1 MNKTSRITF
10 SVPMLL
16 QSLEGARLAG
26 FDINRLLRKSD
37 IEPRLLEQSDYRIP
51 LEKFVRLSRYTA
63 GNMNDEFLGLLNK
76 PVRLGTFHTMAL
88 TAVHAQNIEQAFQR
102 AIAFNNLFDN
112 SLHLSMTVRGK
123 QTEFTVTRNTDKP
136 VLNNFAIEFMLG
148 THHRFIGWLANQ
160 RIILNQVKLD
170 YPEPIHNSEYPY
182 IFYGAA
188 VLFEQNSISLLF
200 DSSYL
205 KLKIVK
211 SEAEVESYIGRAP
224 MDLYLPVHAGGKV
237 TARVRNR
244 INSIFISTEKAPEL
258 DILADE
264 MQLHPQTLRRQLRR
278 EGSSFH
284 TITAQVRRDIAI
296 HHLGASGLSVENI
309 AIKTGY
315 TEPSAFIRAFKA
327 WTGFTPLTFRK
338 GLSSEVN

>member
-1 MNKTSRITF
+1 
-10 SVPMLL
+10 MLL
-16 QSLEGARLAG
+16 QSLEGARAAG

-37 IEPRLLEQSDYRIP
+37 IEPALLEQTDIRIP
-51 LEKFVRLSRYTA
+51 LEKFVLLSRYVA
-63 GNMNDEFLGLLNK
+63 GIMNDEFAGLLHK
-76 PVRLGTFHTMAL
+76 PVRLGAFHVMAL
-88 TAVHAQNIEQAFQR
+88 SAVHAQTIGQAFER

-112 SLHLSMTVRGK
+112 SLHLSMKSAGK
-123 QTEFTVTRNTDKP
+123 QTEFTITRHADKP

-160 RIILNQVKLD
+160 RIIINQVKLD
-170 YPEPIHNSEYPY
+170 YPEPIHNSEYHH
-182 IFYGAA
+182 IFYGAP
-188 VLFEQNSISLLF
+188 VLFGQNSISILF

-211 SEAEVESYIGRAP
+211 TEAEVESYIRRAP

-237 TARVRNR
+237 TAKVRNR
-244 INSIFISTEKAPEL
+244 INSIFSSTEKAPEL
-258 DILADE
+258 DNLASE
-264 MQLHPQTLRRQLRR
+264 MQLHPQTLRRQLKR

-284 TITAQVRRDIAI
+284 AITAQVRRDIAI
-296 HHLGASGLSVENI
+296 HHLGAAELSIESI
-309 AIKTGY
+309 AFKTGY

-338 GLSSEVN
+338 GLSAELN